1 MSSILIYSKIL
12 FLQHGYCFIV
22 NHEAFLHGLFTG
34 LSKDQKD
41 YYVKWESLPY
51 SEATWEV
58 VSLIERKW
66 PQKIKEFQE
75 REESKKTP
83 SKMTRALRS
92 RPKFV
97 KINEQPEYM
106 GGNEVRKYFCLS

>member
-1 MSSILIYSKIL
+1 M
-12 FLQHGYCFIV
+12 
-22 NHEAFLHGLFTG
+22 
-34 LSKDQKD
+34 SKDQKD

-58 VSLIERKW
+58 VTLIERKW
-66 PQKIKEFQE
+66 PQKIKEFKE

-83 SKMTRALRS
+83 SKMTKALRS

-97 KINEQPEYM
+97 KINEQPEFI
-106 GGNEVRKYFCLS
+106 GGNEVIFLLFVTFDFGTLNFAMNKSLF